1 MQRATSYVH
10 VGSEPDSVTGAVVVP
25 ISMGTTFAQ
34 KTPGHARGVDAPDSL
49 GRGFEYGRTGN
60 PTRGAFERAMAA
72 AEGGAGAVAFA
83 SGLAATVTILHTLA
97 AGDHVVC
104 TADLYGGSQRFFN
117 RIATGVYGMT
127 FSYVDTSV
135 PGALAAELSA
145 HPATKLVWVESP
157 TNPTLVISDIRA
169 CAAAA
174 HAAGARLC
182 VDNTFMSPFFQN
194 PLDLGAD
201 FCMHSVTKY
210 INGHSD
216 GAAERSLD
224 RRRQKCG
231 VKKTLTLPPRRLPA
245 PHPQSSAASS

>member
-1 MQRATSYVH
+1 MQRATAYVH
-10 VGSEPDSVTGAVVVP
+10 VGSEPDARTGAVVVP
-25 ISMGTTFAQ
+25 ISLGTTFAQ
-34 KTPGHARGVDAPDSL
+34 ESPGTARARDDPDSL

-72 AEGGAGAVAFA
+72 AEGGLGAVAFA
-83 SGLAATVTILHTLA
+83 SGIAATVTILHTLA

-117 RIATGVYGMT
+117 RVAAPTYGMT

-135 PGALAAELSA
+135 PGALAAELA
-145 HPATKLVWVESP
+145 ARPATKLVWVESP
-157 TNPTLVISDIRA
+157 TNPTLSISDIRA

-174 HAAGARLC
+174 HAAGARLV
-182 VDNTFMSPFFQN
+182 VDNTFMSPHFQN
-194 PLDLGAD
+194 PLALGAD

-216 GAAERSLD
+216 GAD
-224 RRRQKCG
+224 
-231 VKKTLTLPPRRLPA
+231 
-245 PHPQSSAASS
+245 